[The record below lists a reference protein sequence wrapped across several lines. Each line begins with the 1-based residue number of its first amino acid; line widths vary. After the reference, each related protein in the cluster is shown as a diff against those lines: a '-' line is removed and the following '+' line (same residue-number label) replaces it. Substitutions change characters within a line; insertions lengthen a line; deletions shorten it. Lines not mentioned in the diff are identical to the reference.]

1 MNQLGEREVQDLNLC
16 KSGETMRQGSQ
27 SRAESMHLH
36 QSTYL
41 DSDWLEK
48 SDLFLVTSKQKSKL
62 TQYPPSGSVSVIHT
76 I

>member
-16 KSGETMRQGSQ
+16 KSGETMRQGQ
-27 SRAESMHLH
+27 ESMHLH

>member
-1 MNQLGEREVQDLNLC
+1 
-16 KSGETMRQGSQ
+16 MRQGSQ

-62 TQYPPSGSVSVIHT
+62 TQHPPSGGVSVIHT